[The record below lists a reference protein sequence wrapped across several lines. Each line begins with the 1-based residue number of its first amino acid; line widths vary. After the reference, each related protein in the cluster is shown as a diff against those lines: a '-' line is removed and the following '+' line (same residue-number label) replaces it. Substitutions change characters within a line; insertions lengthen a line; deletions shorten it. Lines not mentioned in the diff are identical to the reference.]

1 MASREIM
8 YRKKGAGNIKTKIN
22 WTIVYIIMIVL
33 VGFMALPLI
42 YTLVSAFKPI
52 NELWLY
58 PPRFFVKQPTL
69 KNFIDLLTNLDS
81 SSVPFTRYIFNSVFT
96 TVITVAGTTVL
107 SSMAAYA
114 LEKFDLP
121 GSKTMFAI
129 IIAALMFSPQVTQI
143 PNFLIINGLKLS
155 DTYWAI
161 IIPKLAVPLNL
172 FLMKQFISQ
181 LPTPL
186 IEAARIEG
194 SKELGIFWKIVMP
207 LCAPAWATVIVFSF
221 IANWNDYFTVLIFI
235 HDQSMQTLPLAL
247 QLIAGG
253 AGQAARSGAVAAATL
268 VVTLPTVLVFVF
280 MQSKVL
286 KTMAHAG
293 IKG

>member
-1 MASREIM
+1 MATRDVM
-8 YRKKGAGNIKTKIN
+8 YRSIETKKFKSKIN
-22 WTIVYIIMIVL
+22 WTFVYIIMIVL

-58 PPRFFVKQPTL
+58 PPRFFVKQPTI
-69 KNFIDLLTNLDS
+69 KNFSDLLTNLDS

-96 TVITVAGTTVL
+96 TVVTVAGTTIL

-114 LEKFDLP
+114 LEKFELP
-121 GSKTMFAI
+121 GSKILFSV

-143 PNFLIINGLKLS
+143 PNFLIINALHLS

-181 LPTPL
+181 MPTPL

-194 SKELGIFWKIVMP
+194 AREMGIFWKIVMP

-221 IANWNDYFTVLIFI
+221 IANWNDYFSVLIFI

-253 AGQAARSGAVAAATL
+253 TGQAARSGAVAAATL
-268 VVTLPTVLVFVF
+268 VVTLPTILVFII